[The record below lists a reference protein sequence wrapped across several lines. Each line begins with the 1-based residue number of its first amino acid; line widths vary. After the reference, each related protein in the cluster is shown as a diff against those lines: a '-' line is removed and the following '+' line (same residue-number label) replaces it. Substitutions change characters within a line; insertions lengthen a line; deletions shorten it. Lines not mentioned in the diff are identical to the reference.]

1 MPYIHCKQLRSS
13 RFLSNFAGDPMRSS
27 VVLSAAILIAAVLT
41 GCGAGHPNLKTIS
54 VSPTTANAALNQEV
68 VFSATGIFTD
78 NSSRD
83 LTVADGLS
91 WKTSNNAIATINGN
105 TGSATCVATGS
116 VTVTATAPVNL
127 QITVNN
133 GVNNTSTN
141 VNGTATLN
149 CT

>member
-1 MPYIHCKQLRSS
+1 
-13 RFLSNFAGDPMRSS
+13 MRSS
-27 VVLSAAILIAAVLT
+27 FIVFVAIIAVALA

-54 VSPTTANAALNQEV
+54 VSPDTAGAALNQDV
-68 VFSATGIFTD
+68 VFSATGIFTND
-78 NSSRD
+78 SSRG
-83 LTVADGLS
+83 LTAADGLS
-91 WKTSNNAIATINGN
+91 WTTSNNAIATINGN
-105 TGSATCVATGS
+105 TGRATCVAPGT

-141 VNGTATLN
+141 VSGSASLN

>member
-1 MPYIHCKQLRSS
+1 
-13 RFLSNFAGDPMRSS
+13 MRSS
-27 VVLSAAILIAAVLT
+27 FIAVAALLIAAALT

-54 VSPTTANAALNQEV
+54 VSPTTANSALNQNV
-68 VFSATGIFTD
+68 VFTANGIFTD
-78 NSSRD
+78 NSSRN
-83 LTVADGLS
+83 LTLADGLS

-105 TGSATCVATGS
+105 TGSATCVAAGT

-141 VNGTATLN
+141 VSGSATLN

>member
-1 MPYIHCKQLRSS
+1 
-13 RFLSNFAGDPMRSS
+13 MRSS
-27 VVLSAAILIAAVLT
+27 FIVVAAILIAAVLT

-54 VSPTTANAALNQEV
+54 VSPNTANPGLNQDV
-68 VFSATGIFTD
+68 VFTATGIFTN

-105 TGSATCVATGS
+105 TGSATCVASGT

-133 GVNNTSTN
+133 GVGNTSTN